1 MDVIVI
7 GAGFAGLSAATAL
20 AERGVRVLV
29 LEARPSLGGRATA
42 FTDPV
47 TGERVD
53 NGQHVLVG
61 AYRETFAFLRR
72 LGTDQYVHLQRN
84 LTIEI
89 IDRAGRRSRLACP
102 ALPAPLHLVAGAMR
116 WNAIT
121 WRDRLALRG
130 LRRVVG
136 RRSSPVSR
144 GRDGETVRQW
154 LVRLGQ
160 TPRLIELLW
169 EPLAVAALNQSIDE
183 AAGDAFSGVVGRM
196 FTNDRRDC
204 ALGLPRKALDELY
217 AIPARAYIEKA
228 GGEVRTNAPARIV
241 VDGPPAVFVRDEALH
256 PRAVICAVAWYSL
269 SSVFVPAP
277 DGLAGVLAAADAT
290 SSSPIVT
297 VNLWFDR
304 PVTGDAFVG
313 LPGRA
318 MQWVFDKRALYGDE
332 SSHLSLVSSGA
343 TSLVGREN
351 REIVDVALEELK
363 QALPAAREATLRRA
377 VVVREKRATFSVAP
391 GQPARPPTNTPVPG
405 LFLAG
410 DWIDTGLPATIES
423 AVVSGNAAAAAV
435 LDLLGVQGPGRPLHG
450 TATRPSAK

>member
-1 MDVIVI
+1 LSPDVVVI
-7 GAGFAGLSAATAL
+7 GGGFAGLSAATAL

-72 LGTDQYVHLQRN
+72 LGTEQHVRLQRN

-89 IDRAGRRSRLACP
+89 IDRLGYRSRLSCP

-130 LRRVVG
+130 LRRFVG
-136 RRSSPVSR
+136 RPSSPASR
-144 GRDGETVRQW
+144 AREGRETVREW
-154 LVRLGQ
+154 LVRHGQ

-169 EPLAVAALNQSIDE
+169 EPLAVAALNQSIDD
-183 AAGDAFSGVVGRM
+183 AAGEAFSGVVSRM
-196 FTNDRRDC
+196 FTTDRRDC

-217 AIPARAYIEKA
+217 AIPARAYIERA
-228 GGEVRTNAPARIV
+228 GGDVRTNAPARIAS
-241 VDGPPAVFVRDEALH
+241 DGHPTVSVRDDVFH

-269 SSVFVPAP
+269 SSVFVSPP
-277 DGLAGVLAAADAT
+277 QSLANVLAAADAT
-290 SSSPIVT
+290 LSSPIVT

-351 REIVDVALEELK
+351 KEVVDLALEELRE
-363 QALPAAREATLRRA
+363 ALPAARQATLRRA

-391 GQPARPPTNTPVPG
+391 GQPPRPATKTAVPG

-423 AVVSGNAAAAAV
+423 AVVSGHAAARAA
-435 LDLLGVQGPGRPLHG
+435 LEYLG
-450 TATRPSAK
+450 TR

>member
-1 MDVIVI
+1 LSADVIII
-7 GAGFAGLSAATAL
+7 GGGFAGLSAATAL
-20 AERGVRVLV
+20 AEWGVPVLV

-42 FTDPV
+42 FTDPA

-72 LGTDQYVHLQRN
+72 LGTEQHVHLQRN

-89 IDRAGRRSRLACP
+89 IDRLGYRSRLSCP

-116 WNAIT
+116 WNAIS

-136 RRSSPVSR
+136 RRSSSPPRASD
-144 GRDGETVRQW
+144 GRESVREW
-154 LVRLGQ
+154 LVRHGQ

-169 EPLAVAALNQSIDE
+169 EPLAVAALNQSIDA
-183 AAGDAFSGVVGRM
+183 AAGAAFSGVVSRM
-196 FTNDRRDC
+196 FTSDRRDC
-204 ALGLPRKALDELY
+204 ALGLPRRALDELY
-217 AIPARAYIEKA
+217 AIPARAYIERA
-228 GGEVRTNAPARIV
+228 GGAVRPNAPARIA
-241 VDGPPAVFVRDEALH
+241 VDGRLTVSVRDEVFR

-269 SSVFVPAP
+269 SSVLVPP
-277 DGLAGVLAAADAT
+277 PQSLANVLAAADAT
-290 SSSPIVT
+290 LPSPIVT

-351 REIVDVALEELK
+351 QEIVDLALEELRE
-363 QALPAAREATLRRA
+363 ALPAARQATLRRA

-391 GQPARPPTNTPVPG
+391 GQPPRPTTKTSVPG

-423 AVVSGNAAAAAV
+423 AVVSGHAAAKAV
-435 LDLLGVQGPGRPLHG
+435 LDWLGAAEAIG
-450 TATRPSAK
+450 S

>member
-1 MDVIVI
+1 VIII
-7 GAGFAGLSAATAL
+7 GGGFAGLSAATAL

-72 LGTDQYVHLQRN
+72 LGTEHHIHLQRN

-89 IDRAGRRSRLACP
+89 IDRFGRRSRLACP

-116 WNAIT
+116 WKAIT
-121 WRDRLALRG
+121 WQDRLALRG

-136 RRSSPVSR
+136 GRSPSVSR
-144 GRDGETVRQW
+144 RHDGRETVRQW
-154 LVRLGQ
+154 LVRHGQ

-169 EPLAVAALNQSIDE
+169 EPLAVAALNQSIDD
-183 AAGDAFSGVVGRM
+183 AAGGAFSGVVSRM

-204 ALGLPRKALDELY
+204 ALGLPRRALDELY
-217 AIPARAYIEKA
+217 ALPARAYIEKA
-228 GGEVRTNAPARIV
+228 AGDVRTNAPARIA
-241 VDGPPAVFVRDEALH
+241 VDEHLSVSVRDEEFR
-256 PRAVICAVAWYSL
+256 PRAVICAVAWYAL
-269 SSVFVPAP
+269 SSVFVAP
-277 DGLAGVLAAADAT
+277 PQGLADVVAAADAT
-290 SSSPIVT
+290 ASSPIVT

-343 TSLVGREN
+343 SSLVAREN
-351 REIVDVALEELK
+351 KELVDLALEELR

-391 GQPARPPTNTPVPG
+391 GQPPRPATKTSVPG

-423 AVVSGNAAAAAV
+423 AVVSGHSAARAV
-435 LDLLGVQGPGRPLHG
+435 LEFLGPP
-450 TATRPSAK
+450 AT

>member
-1 MDVIVI
+1 LSFDVIVI

-42 FTDPV
+42 FTDPA

-72 LGTDQYVHLQRN
+72 LGTDRFVHLQRN

-89 IDRAGRRSRLACP
+89 IDRGGRRSRLACP

-116 WNAIT
+116 WNAIS

-136 RRSSPVSR
+136 RASSSPFPARNGS
-144 GRDGETVRQW
+144 ENVRQW
-154 LVRLGQ
+154 LLRHGQ

-183 AAGDAFSGVVGRM
+183 ASGDAFGGVVSRM
-196 FTNDRRDC
+196 FTSDRRDC
-204 ALGLPRKALDELY
+204 ALGLPRKALDDLY
-217 AIPARAYIEKA
+217 ANPARAFVEQA
-228 GGEVRTNAPARIV
+228 NGEVRTNAPARVAVGRGPV
-241 VDGPPAVFVRDEALH
+241 VHVRDEALH
-256 PRAVICAVAWYSL
+256 ASAVICAVAWYALPSL
-269 SSVFVPAP
+269 FIDPPAALRP
-277 DGLAGVLAAADAT
+277 VLDAADAT

-318 MQWVFDKRALYGDE
+318 MQWVFDKRALFADE

-343 TSLVGREN
+343 SALVGRDN
-351 REIVDVALEELK
+351 REIIDLALDELRE
-363 QALPAAREATLRRA
+363 ALPAAREATLRRA

-391 GQPARPPTNTPVPG
+391 GQPARPPTETAVRG

-410 DWIDTGLPATIES
+410 DWVDTGLPATIES
-423 AVVSGNAAAAAV
+423 AVVSGHRAAKAA
-435 LDLLGVQGPGRPLHG
+435 LDRLGLG
-450 TATRPSAK
+450 

>member
-1 MDVIVI
+1 LSLELDVIVI
-7 GAGFAGLSAATAL
+7 GGGFAGLSAATAL
-20 AERGVRVLV
+20 TERGVRVRV

-72 LGTDQYVHLQRN
+72 LGTEHYVHLQRN

-89 IDRAGRRSRLACP
+89 IDRLGHRSRLACP

-136 RRSSPVSR
+136 RRSTAVPR
-144 GRDGETVRQW
+144 GRDGRETVRQW
-154 LVRLGQ
+154 LVRHGQ

-183 AAGDAFSGVVGRM
+183 AAGEAFSGVVSRM

-204 ALGLPRKALDELY
+204 ALGLPRRALDELY
-217 AIPARAYIEKA
+217 ALPARAYIEKA
-228 GGEVRTNAPARIV
+228 GGDVRTNAPARFA
-241 VDGPPAVFVRDEALH
+241 VDGQLTVSVRDEVFH
-256 PRAVICAVAWYSL
+256 PRAVICAVAWYAL
-269 SSVFVPAP
+269 SSVFVSPP
-277 DGLAGVLAAADAT
+277 PGLADVVAAAEAT
-290 SSSPIVT
+290 LSSPIVT

-351 REIVDVALEELK
+351 REIVDLALQELK
-363 QALPAAREATLRRA
+363 EALPVAREATLRRA

-391 GQPARPPTNTPVPG
+391 GQPPRPATKTSVPG

-410 DWIDTGLPATIES
+410 DWINTGLPATIES
-423 AVVSGNAAAAAV
+423 AVVSGHAAAQAV
-435 LDLLGVQGPGRPLHG
+435 VEFLGPR
-450 TATRPSAK
+450 AT